1 MQQRDIIK
9 DQIEQ
14 VGKVLGQLLS
24 KFLDLKTMGEE
35 RQAVEVTKQ
44 ELKDELDID
53 VEALLDFDK
62 EALKDFVGN
71 KNLAEKSLEILSD
84 YLRKIGSTKEKSFP
98 KEAIRYYQK
107 AIEMLE
113 LADEVSGI
121 LSFDRLNLQKEIK
134 AAMVNLQ

>member
-1 MQQRDIIK
+1 MEQRDIIK

-24 KFLDLKTMGEE
+24 KFLKLKTIGEE
-35 RQAVEVTKQ
+35 RHAIEITNR

-62 EALKDFVGN
+62 ETVKDFLGN
-71 KNLAEKSLEILSD
+71 KKLAEKSLEILSD
-84 YLRKIGSTKEKSFP
+84 YLRKIGASKATSFP

-107 AIEMLE
+107 AIQLLE
-113 LADEVSGI
+113 LADEASEA
-121 LSFDRLNLQKEIK
+121 LSLDRLDLQKEIK
-134 AAMVNLQ
+134 AAMINLQ